1 MQRESV
7 AHPTIIRAP
16 AGYTWIGRSHRVR
29 RESDIML
36 ESAVL
41 EVPEHEF
48 DDDDWDDAEE
58 VEADDLDVD
67 LDDEDLEVEDD
78 DDDF

>member
-1 MQRESV
+1 M
-7 AHPTIIRAP
+7 RAL
-16 AGYTWIGRSHRVR
+16 AGYTWETRSDRVTK
-29 RESDIML
+29 ESDIML
-36 ESAVL
+36 ASAVL

-58 VEADDLDVD
+58 VESDELDVD
-67 LDDEDLEVEDD
+67 LDDEDLELEDD